1 MPPDERIESTLMWFR
16 HGDDNG
22 NWQSWVARL
31 EDHLADYKNKTFV
44 DQADTHA
51 VECGELGS
59 KSPGTEGI
67 CRINQEE
74 LFGGPCTSD
83 NNYGFKEGKPCILIK
98 LNKIYQWEPEPYETI
113 EDLPE
118 DIPQTIKS
126 AFENNI
132 NAGKPELV
140 SASLSGTSLCNACCV
155 FRTSACG
162 WSVTARTPRTGST
175 SAPSPTSPPTGS
187 PGTST
192 PTSTNKDISVQ
203 SFLHVWTNQNVR
215 MSINW

>member
-132 NAGKPELV
+132 NSGKPELV
-140 SASLSGTSLCNACCV
+140 SASLSGHD
-155 FRTSACG
+155 
-162 WSVTARTPRTGST
+162 VTAAVLSEPARVAG
-175 SAPSPTSPPTGS
+175 
-187 PGTST
+187 
-192 PTSTNKDISVQ
+192 V
-203 SFLHVWTNQNVR
+203 
-215 MSINW
+215 